1 MKNNKIKYINNI
13 NNIQNKNNCR
23 RLCEVIPLFIK
34 ILMLITIF
42 LYIINKFVFNISLYI
57 SNIPFFTLYKF
68 QIWRLFS
75 TSLMC
80 TGIINILLS
89 IILWIKFGAILE
101 NTIGTLLYLF
111 IFMINSTFIQIIY
124 SLLIFIISL
133 IIKNEKILKLKI
145 DKNVV
150 TNSGIWPYIISE
162 LTLLSLSNPNE
173 IIKLFFFPEIKAK
186 YYPIIVF
193 IIFALFNNL
202 IVDLEVFSG
211 IFYAFFYH
219 FLIKNKLKISKK
231 LIKNLENNGCIKCF
245 MKFGGFIS
253 IKEDKF
259 FSFDNDNSKKE
270 RNVVIINNLR
280 DYENFQKSDTNIN
293 IDINTNSI
301 NLTEKDN
308 NDNKNEQ
315 NKKELNDTLDI
326 RIQK

>member
-1 MKNNKIKYINNI
+1 M
-13 NNIQNKNNCR
+13 
-23 RLCEVIPLFIK
+23 
-34 ILMLITIF
+34 
-42 LYIINKFVFNISLYI
+42 
-57 SNIPFFTLYKF
+57 
-68 QIWRLFS
+68 
-75 TSLMC
+75 
-80 TGIINILLS
+80 
-89 IILWIKFGAILE
+89 
-101 NTIGTLLYLF
+101 
-111 IFMINSTFIQIIY
+111 
-124 SLLIFIISL
+124 

-231 LIKNLENNGCIKCF
+231 LIKNLENNGFIKCF

-259 FSFDNDNSKKE
+259 SSFDNDNSKKE

-315 NKKELNDTLDI
+315 NKKELNDTLDNK
-326 RIQK
+326 IQK